1 MDHQSTPQTPRKQ
14 DNLAA
19 FEHAFSS
26 LEGASNKRHS
36 FKDRSRPLSVIYPT
50 TAQNQEEQLDK
61 VLELLQ
67 ERDKDVALAA
77 EIGKVLVERNKEF
90 EYKNEELSEKL
101 QRETQRTNQLER
113 AIENLEKENKVL
125 SEMQAHEDE
134 VGKLEQKIVTLEASL
149 VENKAEMDAILRKC
163 DSYKLKA
170 AETEAARIK
179 LSEQMYNRDLD
190 EDAKLRK
197 NKADYETT
205 NHLQELNKQLFE
217 QLEDYKVRFEK
228 HAQTEAELKK
238 TNKAFLEEK
247 EAALKQLKETGNK
260 LGDLQLQHNALV
272 NSRKPEQKE
281 NVEFTAS
288 QEALQRVQNDKAKLE
303 AKYAQ
308 VLLENA
314 QLHKRVIEQ
323 AGVMAQLRSEALQ
336 TQQLLVTPR
345 TKSNN
350 VRGSI
355 LSELQSAFSNKLSQ
369 MKSSG
374 SFSQPSIR
382 IPIVSARSTATDF
395 TELNTPKRGFQKQAS
410 EVSHTTET
418 MDSDNDEDPS
428 AIASRKEDM
437 GVKPTEELIIEENII
452 SDDLEAQ
459 ESEDS
464 KMPQVSLL
472 RHLFKLLISTIANNI
487 AKRPFVTA
495 ITTITVGEVVDTWM
509 ALFNINAE

>member
-1 MDHQSTPQTPRKQ
+1 
-14 DNLAA
+14 
-19 FEHAFSS
+19 
-26 LEGASNKRHS
+26 
-36 FKDRSRPLSVIYPT
+36 
-50 TAQNQEEQLDK
+50 
-61 VLELLQ
+61 
-67 ERDKDVALAA
+67 
-77 EIGKVLVERNKEF
+77 
-90 EYKNEELSEKL
+90 
-101 QRETQRTNQLER
+101 
-113 AIENLEKENKVL
+113 
-125 SEMQAHEDE
+125 
-134 VGKLEQKIVTLEASL
+134 
-149 VENKAEMDAILRKC
+149 
-163 DSYKLKA
+163 
-170 AETEAARIK
+170 
-179 LSEQMYNRDLD
+179 
-190 EDAKLRK
+190 
-197 NKADYETT
+197 
-205 NHLQELNKQLFE
+205 
-217 QLEDYKVRFEK
+217 
-228 HAQTEAELKK
+228 
-238 TNKAFLEEK
+238 
-247 EAALKQLKETGNK
+247 
-260 LGDLQLQHNALV
+260 LQHNALV